1 MDGESRL
8 LYGKEELAMEFVFEK
23 VNDSLEVEVDYVEHI
38 FSDNNNNV
46 NS

>member
-1 MDGESRL
+1 MNGVSRL

-38 FSDNNNNV
+38 YSDNNNN
-46 NS
+46 NN